1 MHINNDLLPL
11 SMLSTPISSE
21 GTNSMVLIGVTA
33 NIEFGA
39 TSSLLFV
46 DDINEFVDVGDDV
59 DWIVDITEWSEVDIG
74 GDDDIRWSVNDTR

>member
-21 GTNSMVLIGVTA
+21 GTNSMVLVGVTA

-39 TSSLLFV
+39 TSSLLLV
-46 DDINEFVDVGDDV
+46 NDINGFVDVGDDV
-59 DWIVDITEWSEVDIG
+59 DWIADITEWSEVAIR
-74 GDDDIRWSVNDTR
+74 GDDDICWSVEDAR